1 MKSASG
7 YYKRLATDPAFARE
21 MSERQR
27 RIGQLSRWD
36 GPEGDLREPA
46 KAAENRAVANVQLT
60 ASENQA
66 A

>member
-7 YYKRLATDPAFARE
+7 YYRRLAADPVFARE

-27 RIGQLSRWD
+27 RIGQWND
-36 GPEGDLREPA
+36 PEGDLREPA
-46 KAAENRAVANVQLT
+46 EPAVVGAVANVQDI
-60 ASENQA
+60 ASENYA